1 MTDIISFPPKLS
13 KLSHAKLAQLSSE
26 EFANIRESIKKRNRR
41 HLHKNKIHSVDRKLI
56 LKKYPNKRIEHIPLL
71 RSQMARLYDEAKPSE
86 ILDFFNS
93 QRGEKWKRG
102 YKRKKLQNRI
112 TIQHFSFIDYP
123 NETLDL
129 FYKFA
134 EYEPKILE
142 AFADFVDDRIYD
154 IAPYLLWGI
163 VKKDMYPYIRGGK
176 ISNRVSN
183 VIKGLDLD
191 KFMDMRLPNADDRNV
206 IALPPIMKPRRTLVE
221 NQNVTT
227 LDVSATRL
235 VEKINEWLIQ
245 LDPPMALSD
254 EGCVNVTS
262 FTIEI
267 LENAQRHSVK
277 GEEGN
282 WYMTSFMEYRDGKYF
297 CSLSFINT
305 GMPIYESILSTTNDS
320 VKQELDA
327 YIKMHKN
334 ISSNILATVYALQD
348 GSTRENYKDSRG
360 GIGMLRMVKFINEI
374 GDTSI
379 SEDKPQIAII
389 SGNVCIKFSDKYGNA
404 VKLSNNKNY
413 QWFNLKQDRTIEPDK
428 KYAYLL
434 HKAFP
439 GTIITTRFML
449 DAESLQKKVKNNDDN

>member
-1 MTDIISFPPKLS
+1 MTDIIFFPPKLS
-13 KLSHAKLAQLSSE
+13 KLSHTKLAQLSSE
-26 EFANIRESIKKRNRR
+26 EFANLRESIKKRNKR
-41 HLHKNKIHSVDRKLI
+41 HLHKKKLHSVDRKLI

-71 RSQMARLYDEAKPSE
+71 RSQMARLYDEAKSSE
-86 ILDFFNS
+86 ILDFFNP
-93 QRGEKWKRG
+93 QREKKWKKG
-102 YKRKKLQNRI
+102 YKRRKLQSRI

-134 EYEPKILE
+134 EYEPRILE
-142 AFADFVDDRIYD
+142 AFADFTDDRIYD

-206 IALPPIMKPRRTLVE
+206 IALPPITKPRRFLIE

-227 LDVSATRL
+227 LEVSATRL

-245 LDPPMALSD
+245 LDPPMMLSD
-254 EGCVNVTS
+254 EGCMNVTS

-282 WYMTSFMEYRDGKYF
+282 WYMTSFMEYREGKYF

-320 VKQELDA
+320 VRQELNA

-334 ISSNILATVYALQD
+334 VSPKILATVYALQD

-374 GDTSI
+374 GDTFI

-389 SGNVCIKFSDKYGNA
+389 SGDIYIKFSDKYGNA
-404 VKLSNNKNY
+404 VKLNNKRNY
-413 QWFNLKQDRTIEPDK
+413 QWFNLEQDRTIAPDK

-434 HKAFP
+434 QKAFP

-449 DAESLQKKVKNNDDN
+449 DAESLQKKVKKQ